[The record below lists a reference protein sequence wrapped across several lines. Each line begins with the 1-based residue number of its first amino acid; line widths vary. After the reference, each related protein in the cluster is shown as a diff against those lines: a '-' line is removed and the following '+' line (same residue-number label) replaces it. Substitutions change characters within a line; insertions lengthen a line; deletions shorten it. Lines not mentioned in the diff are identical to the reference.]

1 MEIGSLVFARKLN
14 EAFTIYT
21 DSGDIEVTIKEINV
35 SSNQVRVRI
44 RAPKNIKIMRDNA
57 VDLKPKDILFTP
69 TIPRSEKRWTED
81 IL

>member
-21 DSGDIEVTIKEINV
+21 DSGNIEITIKEINTY
-35 SSNQVRVRI
+35 SNQVRLRI
-44 RAPKNIKIMRDNA
+44 NAPKNIKIMRDNA

-69 TIPRSEKRWTED
+69 TMPKLEKK
-81 IL
+81 